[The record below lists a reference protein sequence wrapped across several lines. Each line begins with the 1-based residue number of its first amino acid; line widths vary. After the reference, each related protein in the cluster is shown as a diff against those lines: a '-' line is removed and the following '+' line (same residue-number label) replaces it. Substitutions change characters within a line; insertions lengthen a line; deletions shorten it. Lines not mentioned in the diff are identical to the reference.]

1 MSQSASNQALLDE
14 NIAIAHSGG
23 PQAAL
28 ALPEVETEPDVEVAA
43 GDRHLVGFR
52 PPRGK
57 RLLDVA
63 GAIALLVLSAPLA
76 LFIALLIKLDSP
88 GPIIYSQERVGLNR
102 RRRPRRAERLAVRR
116 ELRHT
121 ERRQS
126 PAEGRPFLIYKF
138 RTMVDDA
145 EERVGPTWAL
155 KDDPR
160 ATRVGRV
167 LRATRLDE
175 LPQLWNVIRGDMS
188 LVGPRPERP
197 HFVDRFAQRIP
208 RYRSRL
214 FAQPGI
220 TGLAQVEHRYDSNED
235 DVRQKL
241 DFDLRYMKDYSLV
254 RDVGILLKTI
264 GVMITRR
271 GAH

>member
-1 MSQSASNQALLDE
+1 MSQSASNQVLLDE
-14 NIAIAHSGG
+14 NSALAHSRG

-28 ALPEVETEPDVEVAA
+28 ALPDDEEIED
-43 GDRHLVGFR
+43 GDRHLLGFR
-52 PPRGK
+52 PPQGK
-57 RLLDVA
+57 RLLDLA
-63 GAIALLVLSAPLA
+63 GALALIVLCAPLA
-76 LFIALLIKLDSP
+76 VLIAILIKLDSP
-88 GPIIYSQERVGLNR
+88 GPVIYSQERVGVNR
-102 RRRPRRAERLAVRR
+102 RRSQRRGERLAVLR
-116 ELRHT
+116 ELRRT
-121 ERRQS
+121 DRREAPS
-126 PAEGRPFLIYKF
+126 EGRPFLIYKF

-145 EERVGPTWAL
+145 EHRVGPTWAL

-160 ATRVGRV
+160 VTRAGRV

-197 HFVDRFAQRIP
+197 HFVDRFAHRIP

-235 DVRQKL
+235 DVRRKL
-241 DFDLRYMKDYSLV
+241 DYDLRYMKSYSLI
-254 RDVGILLKTI
+254 RDFGILLKTVV
-264 GVMITRR
+264 VMITRK